1 MNTFQRIHFIVNP
14 VSGRFGSRRIVEQL
28 RQKLAATGAE
38 ICLRRTEAAGDSRR
52 FAMEAG
58 IQGADLLI
66 IVGGDGTVSEAADGL
81 VGDFDK
87 SAGNPEIGGN
97 SVPILLVPMGTEN
110 LLARY
115 LGIRANPAALWE
127 VFQTS
132 RLVTLDAG
140 VVNDRTFLM
149 VAGIG
154 FDAHVVRRLHAA
166 RRGHISYSSYF
177 GPLWRTFWS
186 YRQPQVFVEADGAQ
200 VFAGRGLV
208 FVGNIPRYAIGLRL
222 LHHADPTDGMLDLC
236 IFETSWQGPL
246 LRHSLNV
253 LFRRH
258 IGSRG
263 VIYRQ
268 ASKVAVRSGQGAIDL
283 ELDGD
288 LAGSLP
294 VEFAIRPGAL
304 RFMVP
309 RDWRP

>member
-1 MNTFQRIHFIVNP
+1 MNTFQKIHFIVNP

-28 RQKLAATGAE
+28 RHKLAATGAE

-58 IQGADLLI
+58 LLGADLLI

-81 VGDFDK
+81 VGDVVQ
-87 SAGNPEIGGN
+87 SSGTPENGGH

-115 LGIRANPAALWE
+115 FGIRANPAELWDIYQAGR
-127 VFQTS
+127 VI
-132 RLVTLDAG
+132 TLDAG
-140 VVNDRTFLM
+140 VADNRTFLM

-177 GPLWRTFWS
+177 DPLWRTFWS
-186 YRQPQVFVEADGAQ
+186 YRQPQVFVEADGTQ
-200 VFAGRGLV
+200 VFDGRGLV

-222 LHHADPTDGMLDLC
+222 LDRADPTDGLLDLC

-253 LFRRH
+253 LLRRH

-263 VIYRQ
+263 VFYRQ
-268 ASKVAVRSGQGAIDL
+268 ARRVAVRSEQGAIDL

-294 VEFAIRPGAL
+294 EEFAIRPGAL